1 MTEPYTFDVLIQ
13 HPSADVYAYAYDESA
28 RTLRLDGAWR
38 TSEDGFAERGIVVNA
53 VTPRGEAL
61 RAWIVADLP
70 IAPETRVA
78 ARAVGALEFR
88 RGELLEHV
96 IVAVPTADSRHAHAH
111 AFNDLPAAQRATLQR
126 LLEESARWLDALSAE
141 EIVHLARQRARL
153 AQVEEHEHGRAH
165 PAWEADERS
174 PLAQLA
180 RETTLHTQAEAA
192 LFTIPYRFQQH
203 LRVCLRADERILFWV
218 HRPRFTFSRI
228 AGLGG
233 KTAREGLLVLTDQ
246 QCLWLVDPVTPTV
259 PVEGGYGYI
268 ARTVAV
274 EQMVSAML
282 KPKADHIVLEIVS
295 ANGRGA
301 CGTFR
306 IEFPL
311 SARTELVQVA
321 QLLGAFAPQVEDRRL
336 RRVFTPGSPRLYL
349 NDPMDQDRAAT
360 AAMIAELQ
368 SVLAKQLNSETICAQ
383 TFVPAWAD
391 GDLCLFTLTNRRVMV
406 LRQRALTVALDV
418 QDILASEICYSVFAS
433 WLKLWTANPQPF
445 QIAFPLTSF
454 AGFNA
459 CWHTIRELGTGVD

>member
-13 HPSADVYAYAYDESA
+13 QPSADVYAYAYDESA

-38 TSEDGFAERGIVVNA
+38 TSDDGFAERGVVVNA

-70 IAPETRVA
+70 IAPRTRVT

-96 IVAVPTADSRHAHAH
+96 IVAVPTADSRYARAQ
-111 AFNDLPAAQRATLQR
+111 AFNDLPAVHRAMLQR
-126 LLEESARWLDALSAE
+126 VLEESARWLDANSAE

-153 AQVEEHEHGRAH
+153 AQAEEHEHGRAR

-174 PLAQLA
+174 PIAQLA

-192 LFTIPYRFQQH
+192 LFTVPYRFQQH

-233 KTAREGLLVLTDQ
+233 KTVREGLLVLTDQ

-274 EQMVSAML
+274 ERIVNAML
-282 KPKADHIVLEIVS
+282 TAKADHRVLEIVS
-295 ANGRGA
+295 TNGRGVG
-301 CGTFR
+301 GTFR
-306 IEFPL
+306 IEFPP
-311 SARTELVQVA
+311 AAHAELEQAVR
-321 QLLGAFAPQVEDRRL
+321 LLNAFAPRANEQRL
-336 RRVFTPGSPRLYL
+336 RRVFIPGAPRLYL
-349 NDPMDQDRAAT
+349 DDPMDQDRQQT
-360 AAMIAELQ
+360 AARLAQLQ
-368 SVLAKQLNSETICAQ
+368 TILTQQLNNEIICAQ

-391 GDLCLFTLTNRRVMV
+391 GDLRLFTVTNRRVLMIA
-406 LRQRALTVALDV
+406 QRTPEKLITLAV

-433 WLKLWTANPQPF
+433 WLKLWTANSQPF
-445 QIAFPLTSF
+445 QITFPLTSF

-459 CWHTIRELGTGVD
+459 CWRTTRELD